1 MIRSN
6 LKPTVEISLRRSDR
20 VPHQPD
26 RYYDFLIR
34 DGDPVEL
41 DKNNEDPI
49 IYMDAMQR
57 SDSDKWL
64 EVMKFEIEF
73 MKVNNV
79 WTLVDPPEGVKSIGC
94 KWVFKKK

>member
-1 MIRSN
+1 M
-6 LKPTVEISLRRSDR
+6 V

-26 RYYDFLIR
+26 RYYGFLIQ

-41 DKNNEDPI
+41 DENNEDSI
-49 IYMDAMQR
+49 TYMDAIQR

-64 EVMKFEIEF
+64 EVMKFKIES

-79 WTLVDPPEGVKSIGC
+79 WILVDLSEEIKFIEC
-94 KWVFKKK
+94 N